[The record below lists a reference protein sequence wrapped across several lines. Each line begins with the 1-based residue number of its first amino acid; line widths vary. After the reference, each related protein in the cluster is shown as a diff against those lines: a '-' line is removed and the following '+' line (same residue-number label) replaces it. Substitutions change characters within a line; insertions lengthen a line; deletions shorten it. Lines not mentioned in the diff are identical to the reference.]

1 MLIYAALQWLKM
13 NKTLEAAPMKRLV
26 SSLFLLLAFA
36 LPASA
41 QEQAGATA
49 VSDPRGAIDFIENL
63 ASETQA
69 VWSDVKLTSEER
81 SNAFRALFQE
91 ATDINLLA
99 RGMLGRHYIQLR
111 KNKPKRDAYMAAM
124 EDYIVA
130 EFDKRMAQIGFQS
143 LEVVGTKPASGKR
156 GHLFVKTQVIREEGA
171 PILADWR
178 VRKKNGTFQIVNL
191 EFEGI
196 NLMITN
202 RDVFSAKVKQVG
214 IDGLIDWLKGEAA
227 TLTASASE

>member
-1 MLIYAALQWLKM
+1 
-13 NKTLEAAPMKRLV
+13 MKRLF
-26 SSLFLLLAFA
+26 SPLLLMVAFM
-36 LPASA
+36 LPAAA
-41 QEQAGATA
+41 QDTPGPTA
-49 VSDPRGAIDFIENL
+49 VSDPRGAIEFIETL
-63 ASETQA
+63 AAETQA
-69 VWSDVKLTSEER
+69 AWSDVKLTADER
-81 SNAFRALFQE
+81 SQAFRALFQD

-99 RGMLGRHYIQLR
+99 RGMLGRHYLEL
-111 KNKPKRDAYMAAM
+111 KKDKAKRDAYLSAM

-130 EFDKRMAQIGFQS
+130 EFDRRMAQIGFQS

-156 GHLFVKTQVIREEGA
+156 GHLFVKTQVIRENGD

-178 VRKKNGTFQIVNL
+178 IRKSNNKFQIVNL

-214 IDGLIDWLKGEAA
+214 IDGLIEWLKGEAA
-227 TLTASASE
+227 ATVTASAAP